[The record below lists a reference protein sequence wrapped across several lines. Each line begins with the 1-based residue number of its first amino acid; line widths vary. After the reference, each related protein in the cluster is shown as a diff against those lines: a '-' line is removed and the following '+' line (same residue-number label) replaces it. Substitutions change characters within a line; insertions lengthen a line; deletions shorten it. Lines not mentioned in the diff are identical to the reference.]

1 MVLNEPKP
9 ASQHIRALSASD
21 QVRARNTQAFEAGSC
36 SLVLVI
42 LDFTSSKIYYLP
54 ADRHL
59 AQAMPSV
66 MAPSP
71 CYVLLMPEDTPDPLV
86 LTPAYGKVT
95 SVSRE
100 LTPRNITRGARR
112 MASPSGHGYLC
123 RTLCSRSS
131 DPYAGATATIRT
143 LRGKFHSRVSDLVE
157 VEVEPVMCFLT
168 GNFHQRV
175 SNITMEELAEQH
187 TEIRDRILGRGRRAS
202 RSVARLLN
210 GLIPTCVHP
219 KPEDTLDWIQGPSG
233 MMKRVSVCHVVDYVY
248 FVDGN
253 RR

>member
-1 MVLNEPKP
+1 
-9 ASQHIRALSASD
+9 
-21 QVRARNTQAFEAGSC
+21 
-36 SLVLVI
+36 
-42 LDFTSSKIYYLP
+42 
-54 ADRHL
+54 
-59 AQAMPSV
+59 
-66 MAPSP
+66 
-71 CYVLLMPEDTPDPLV
+71 
-86 LTPAYGKVT
+86 
-95 SVSRE
+95 
-100 LTPRNITRGARR
+100 
-112 MASPSGHGYLC
+112 
-123 RTLCSRSS
+123 
-131 DPYAGATATIRT
+131 
-143 LRGKFHSRVSDLVE
+143 
-157 VEVEPVMCFLT
+157 MCFLT

-253 RR
+253 RRIPLVLTALSAIDLVTTLTIDHDSHAKILAAIANEPSLVRFYLQLSQPQATKRLANGQSKHAFARSRTQRLIHSTISAPEYTGKLPSAVVDAMISSRSTKFKPHPAIIARVFDIQFGARGLSVMHLTRFDFAAR